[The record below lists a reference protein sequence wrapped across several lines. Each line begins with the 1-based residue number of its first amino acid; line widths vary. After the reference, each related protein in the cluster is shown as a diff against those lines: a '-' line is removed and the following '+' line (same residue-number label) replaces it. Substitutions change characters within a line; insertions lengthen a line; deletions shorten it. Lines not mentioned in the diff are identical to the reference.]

1 MKHFNEKLDL
11 EIGTSHTFLRA
22 ANEELDSFQCQNLC
36 SLRQFKG
43 VIRCSADSPIPPPII
58 AAHHAKICP
67 GKFLRVF
74 EITRTQNNE
83 TDTRYV
89 VHKQFENPKPAE
101 TSTEHHLK
109 VTTLPREIIDITET
123 DAAAADGPKVVA
135 TTQVID
141 LDNVEFSAQQ
151 KKARK
156 IVTDI
161 KAKKQNTF
169 EVCPFCGEQLEKFG
183 GLRLHLDLCLGSG
196 MSNHH

>member
-1 MKHFNEKLDL
+1 M
-11 EIGTSHTFLRA
+11 
-22 ANEELDSFQCQNLC
+22 
-36 SLRQFKG
+36 
-43 VIRCSADSPIPPPII
+43 PPPII

-83 TDTRYV
+83 ADTRYV

-109 VTTLPREIIDITET
+109 VNTLPREIIDITET
-123 DAAAADGPKVVA
+123 DAAAIDGPKVVA

-141 LDNVEFSAQQ
+141 LDNAEFSAQN
-151 KKARK
+151 KKTRK
-156 IVTDI
+156 IVADI
-161 KAKKQNTF
+161 KAKKQTTF
-169 EVCPFCGEQLEKFG
+169 EVCPFCLENLEKFD

-196 MSNHH
+196 MSNHY